1 MKNETKHTPLP
12 WWSPNS
18 HAGEYQ
24 EIFGPHGPHHDDRLP
39 IIGKA
44 DAEFIVRA
52 CNCHDKLL
60 EMCKLNADTFRDTA
74 RAMRLLKH
82 DIAAEAMGIA
92 EDATRAVIAKA
103 EPDNSNTG
111 AAT

>member
-52 CNCHDKLL
+52 CNAHDALL
-60 EMCKLNADTFRDTA
+60 AAA
-74 RAMRLLKH
+74 RAGRALIIANFDLLHDLGALEVSERLH
-82 DIAAEAMGIA
+82 AAIEEA
-92 EDATRAVIAKA
+92 TTS
-103 EPDNSNTG
+103 PS
-111 AAT
+111 